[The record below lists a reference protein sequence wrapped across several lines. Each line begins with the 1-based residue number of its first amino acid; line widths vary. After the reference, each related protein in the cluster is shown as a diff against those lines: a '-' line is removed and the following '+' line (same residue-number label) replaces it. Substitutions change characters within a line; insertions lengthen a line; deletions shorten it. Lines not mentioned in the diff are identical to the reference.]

1 MRNFQFFAKFCDG
14 HRAVPRMGAC
24 ATHCPKNQDIQYT
37 NNYNNF
43 LCVALLA
50 NACFEVFLV
59 STIKDKPSFRWVCWI
74 KDKNDKLDW
83 AILSQYVN
91 ESLSEYQYLFLA
103 AIMSFIIIMSCT
115 INLNK
120 VIWKAYF
127 WKKLLSMQNANVNPF
142 LHKLTVRIS
151 MK

>member
-1 MRNFQFFAKFCDG
+1 MSLFKRFVKKKKNAPPPTNVNPLFFLLL
-14 HRAVPRMGAC
+14 
-24 ATHCPKNQDIQYT
+24 KNKNLIK
-37 NNYNNF
+37 
-43 LCVALLA
+43 CVALLA